1 MREPRGR
8 SGRRRDMTRIVAVA
22 VTVLIAG
29 WSAADALTPSAVLFA
44 AAALAV
50 AGLVILAARH
60 PAPHRAPDG
69 RVRSVALRE
78 RAGRAVFLRLRDP
91 DAAGRPRPR
100 APSAR
105 AGAAHA

>member
-1 MREPRGR
+1 
-8 SGRRRDMTRIVAVA
+8 MTRILAVA

-29 WSAADALTPSAVLFA
+29 WNAADALTPSGVLLA

-50 AGLVILAARH
+50 AGLVVLAARR
-60 PAPHRAPDG
+60 PVVRPVPDARRRAL
-69 RVRSVALRE
+69 SLRE
-78 RAGRAVFLRLRDP
+78 RAVHAAFIRLRDP

-105 AGAAHA
+105 VRAV

>member
-1 MREPRGR
+1 
-8 SGRRRDMTRIVAVA
+8 MTRILAVA

-29 WSAADALTPSAVLFA
+29 WNAADALTPSGVLLA

-50 AGLVILAARH
+50 AGLVILATCR
-60 PAPHRAPDG
+60 PAPRPVPDAP
-69 RVRSVALRE
+69 RRRSVALRE
-78 RAGRAVFLRLRDP
+78 RAVHAAFIRLRDP

-105 AGAAHA
+105 IGAAAVQSS

>member
-1 MREPRGR
+1 
-8 SGRRRDMTRIVAVA
+8 MTRILAVA

-29 WSAADALTPSAVLFA
+29 WNAADALTPSAVLLA

-60 PAPHRAPDG
+60 PAVHLTPDN

-78 RAGRAVFLRLRDP
+78 RAGRAVFIRLRDP

-100 APSAR
+100 APSAHAR
-105 AGAAHA
+105 AAHA